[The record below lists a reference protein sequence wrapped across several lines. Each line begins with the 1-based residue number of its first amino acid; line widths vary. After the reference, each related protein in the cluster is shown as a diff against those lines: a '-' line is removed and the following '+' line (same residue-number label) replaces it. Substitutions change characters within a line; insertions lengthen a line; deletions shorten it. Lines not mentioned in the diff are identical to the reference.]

1 MVNLQDIDE
10 LKQACAQS
18 LKDPNA
24 AAEYEAWG
32 VKLRDFLLEVSNADQ
47 TTRAS
52 EDFQRKIWNE
62 NPVSGAGRGQ
72 ILVDDAIAD
81 PDFRSWLAKRSL
93 VQLPTSPEK
102 RVQSLNTQ
110 FDELLERV
118 SRHTVRKP
126 HLMSYRVMAAFFP
139 TDFTVL
145 TDRRRLRRLCRAM
158 FGSSVVKGPTCH
170 SKILRRLEE
179 AIGPPSEGIAA
190 LADRMRLPW
199 LLFKDYVEPSEPE
212 EGQTEIPTAVP
223 GEEALLPFPAARRRR
238 GLTGVTGNFE
248 ALRNI
253 LDFCS
258 EGVPREDLK
267 AYVKTISP
275 RLKDVSINAQ
285 LNVIASE
292 LDCLKPDGDRY
303 LLTDRG
309 HAFLE
314 SGDPEDL
321 MDWLVTRVLGVD
333 HVLVILRDK
342 GPCPK
347 RDLIN
352 RIQRVNPGWTTIR
365 PPAVIVAELSKA
377 GMVDSD
383 AHGTVSLTE
392 AGTQWAKRIHW
403 EPEAL
408 ALAEEPTDGG
418 PVAGPI
424 EPEAVPVRTPTL
436 REICDEV
443 SKHGH
448 FSDSLVGKLDAGI
461 WANERRHFA
470 VLTGLSGS
478 GKTLLARA
486 YGRAITGRANGHSS
500 QLCII
505 PVQPGWYDP
514 TVLLGYVNPLQGNS
528 YIRTPFLEFLLAATE
543 APTRPFTVV
552 LDEMNLSRP
561 EQYLA
566 PILSAMETGADLSLH
581 REGEVFDGIPAQ
593 VRYPS
598 NLVIIGTVNMDET
611 THGLSDKILDRAF
624 TIEFWDVDLAQYPRW
639 GKRKLDSDQEGTAR
653 KLLQELMDGLKPAR
667 LHFGW
672 RVVDDVLE
680 YMERVTTQGSSADPV
695 TTLDNVVYAKILPK
709 LRGDDS
715 PRFRKALDKCAE
727 IFTSYGLSDCQTK
740 VRELKDDLEST
751 GSARFW
757 R

>member
-1 MVNLQDIDE
+1 MADLQDIAA
-10 LKQACAQS
+10 LKRACVQS
-18 LKDPNA
+18 LKKANA
-24 AAEYEAWG
+24 SPEHVAWG
-32 VKLRDFLLEVSNADQ
+32 QKLREFLLKVREADVP
-47 TTRAS
+47 TIES
-52 EDFQRKIWNE
+52 EEFQEQIWNE
-62 NPVSGAGRGQ
+62 NPVSGTGRGK
-72 ILVDDAIAD
+72 IHVDNAIGD
-81 PDFRSWLAKRSL
+81 PNFRTWLANLSQR
-93 VQLPTSPEK
+93 QLPTSPEA
-102 RVQSLNTQ
+102 RGQVLDAL
-110 FDELLERV
+110 FDELLEKVGRY
-118 SRHTVRKP
+118 TVRKP
-126 HLMSYRVMAAFFP
+126 HLMTYRVMAVFFP

-145 TDRRRLRRLCRAM
+145 TDKKSLRMLHRAM
-158 FGSSVVKGPTCH
+158 FGTHGGKGPTCH
-170 SKILRRLEE
+170 MRILRRIDEARLGE
-179 AIGPPSEGIAA
+179 AIIQPGESIAA

-212 EGQTEIPTAVP
+212 K
-223 GEEALLPFPAARRRR
+223 LLPFPAARRRK
-238 GLTGVTGNFE
+238 GLTGVTGDFE
-248 ALRNI
+248 TVQNV
-253 LDFCS
+253 LDYSS
-258 EGVPREDLK
+258 EGVPREDLRN
-267 AYVKTISP
+267 YFRTICP
-275 RLKDVSINAQ
+275 GLKDVSINSQ

-292 LDCLKPDGDRY
+292 LNCLKPDGDRY
-303 LLTDRG
+303 ILTDRG
-309 HAFLE
+309 HTFLE

-333 HVLVILRDK
+333 HVLVILRDE

-347 RDLIN
+347 QTLVSK
-352 RIQRVNPGWTTIR
+352 IQQVNPGWTTIR
-365 PPAVIVAELSKA
+365 APITIVNELAKFGMLDSDDQGIVA
-377 GMVDSD
+377 
-383 AHGTVSLTE
+383 LTE
-392 AGTQWAKRIHW
+392 AGIQWAGRIHW

-408 ALAEEPTDGG
+408 APPMPTPEPGG
-418 PVAGPI
+418 AAGLIPP
-424 EPEAVPVRTPTL
+424 EPSVKFPPFPQVCA
-436 REICDEV
+436 EV

-448 FSDSLVGKLDAGI
+448 FSESLIRKLDAGL
-461 WANERRHFA
+461 WANKRRHFA
-470 VLTGLSGS
+470 VFTGLSGS

-486 YGRAITGRANGHSS
+486 YGRAIAGNTTGHSN
-500 QLCII
+500 QLCTI

-528 YIRTPFLEFLLAATE
+528 YIRTPFLEFLLAAAN

-593 VRYPS
+593 VGYPS

-639 GKRKLDSDQEGTAR
+639 GKRKLDAGQEAMAR
-653 KLLQELMDGLKPAR
+653 KLLDELMDALKPAR

-680 YMERVTTQGSSADPV
+680 YMERVTTQGDSADTV

-715 PRFRKALDKCAE
+715 PRFRKSLDECERILKVH
-727 IFTSYGLSDCQTK
+727 GLSACQTK

>member
-1 MVNLQDIDE
+1 MVDLQDIAQ
-10 LKQACAQS
+10 LKQACADS
-18 LKDPNA
+18 LQNA
-24 AAEYEAWG
+24 EASAEHKAWG
-32 VKLRDFLLEVSNADQ
+32 LNLRKFLLEVRNADK
-47 TTRAS
+47 TTRTS

-62 NPVSGAGRGQ
+62 NPVSGAGRGK

-81 PDFRSWLAKRSL
+81 PDFRLWLAKRSL
-93 VQLPTSPEK
+93 VQLPASPET
-102 RVQSLNTQ
+102 RGQSLNIL

-118 SRHTVRKP
+118 SRHTVRTP
-126 HLMSYRVMAAFFP
+126 RLMSYRVMAAFFP

-145 TDRRRLRRLCRAM
+145 SDSRTLRRLYRAM
-158 FGSSVVKGPTCH
+158 FGSRVGKGPICH
-170 SKILRRLEE
+170 VKILRKLDE
-179 AIGPPSEGIAA
+179 AIGPPGESVAA
-190 LADRMRLPW
+190 LSDRMRLPW
-199 LLFKDYVEPSEPE
+199 LLFKDYVEPSEPK
-212 EGQTEIPTAVP
+212 EGETEIPTTVP

-267 AYVKTISP
+267 VYVKTINP
-275 RLKDVSINAQ
+275 HLKDVSINAQ

-303 LLTDRG
+303 VLTDRG
-309 HAFLE
+309 HSFLE
-314 SGDPEDL
+314 SGDPGDL

-342 GPCPK
+342 GPYPK
-347 RDLIN
+347 RDLIS
-352 RIQRVNPGWTTIR
+352 RIQGVNPGWTSIR
-365 PPAVIVAELSKA
+365 APTVIVAELSKA
-377 GMVDSD
+377 GMLDSD
-383 AHGTVSLTE
+383 AQGTVSLTE

-408 ALAEEPTDGG
+408 APPKEPIDVD
-418 PVAGPI
+418 PPFM
-424 EPEAVPVRTPTL
+424 PEAVPVKTPPFP
-436 REICDEV
+436 EICDEV

-486 YGRAITGRANGHSS
+486 YGRAITGKADGHSS
-500 QLCII
+500 QLCTI

-528 YIRTPFLEFLLAATE
+528 YIRTPFLEFLLAAAA
-543 APTRPFTVV
+543 APARPFTVV

-566 PILSAMETGADLSLH
+566 PILSAMETGDALSLH
-581 REGEVFDGIPAQ
+581 REGEIFDGVPAQ
-593 VRYPS
+593 IPFPS

-611 THGLSDKILDRAF
+611 THGLSDKVLDRAF
-624 TIEFWDVDLAQYPRW
+624 TIEFWEVDLAKYPRW
-639 GKRKLDSDQEGTAR
+639 GERGLDSEHEAIARELLEG
-653 KLLQELMDGLKPAR
+653 LMECLEPAR

-680 YMERVTTQGSSADPV
+680 YMERVATHGNSSSPV

-715 PRFRKALDKCAE
+715 PRFRESLDKCAQVLKAH
-727 IFTSYGLSDCQTK
+727 GLSECHTK